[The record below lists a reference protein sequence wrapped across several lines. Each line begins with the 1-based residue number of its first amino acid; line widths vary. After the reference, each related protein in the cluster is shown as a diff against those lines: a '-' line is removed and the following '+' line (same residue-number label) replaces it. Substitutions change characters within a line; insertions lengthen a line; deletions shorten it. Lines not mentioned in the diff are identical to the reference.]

1 MFQNLYGALGEC
13 VLCQSGKIREDS
25 LLGLF
30 FFFYRAA
37 KSLTSWKRVQLLS
50 PIKSLHQEGQIK
62 RNILSLFLSVNFL
75 FNKALTLARFD
86 EKVENGIDYLSDIKP
101 GLFSSRGLTT
111 GVEARA
117 LAFFQVPV
125 NPCFPPASFCMSE
138 WNVRVNCGMCLCT
151 RRPAEYE
158 ATIHSCSG
166 LQSCDSWVLRET
178 FCMLVRPQ
186 LSHSSG
192 YFKTSWASGK
202 LTMIHQMLWL
212 NVINLPCLWGGI

>member
-13 VLCQSGKIREDS
+13 ALCQSGKIREDS

-30 FFFYRAA
+30 FFFFYRAA
-37 KSLTSWKRVQLLS
+37 KLLTSSKKVQLLS
-50 PIKSLHQEGQIK
+50 PIKSLQQEGSIK

-86 EKVENGIDYLSDIKP
+86 GKVENGIDYLSHIKP

-111 GVEARA
+111 GVEAQA

-125 NPCFPPASFCMSE
+125 NPGFPPASFCMRA
-138 WNVRVNCGMCLCT
+138 WNVRVNCGTCLCT
-151 RRPAEYE
+151 RRPAEHE

-166 LQSCDSWVLRET
+166 LQSYDSWVLRET

-186 LSHSSG
+186 LSH
-192 YFKTSWASGK
+192 
-202 LTMIHQMLWL
+202 QV
-212 NVINLPCLWGGI
+212 VILKPAGPLVN